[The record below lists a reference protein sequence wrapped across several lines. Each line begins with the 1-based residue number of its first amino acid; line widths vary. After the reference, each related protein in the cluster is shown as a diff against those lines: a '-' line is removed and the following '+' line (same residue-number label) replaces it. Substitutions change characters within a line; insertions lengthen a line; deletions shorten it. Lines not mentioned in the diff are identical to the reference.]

1 MKNINRPNYYR
12 KEITIFV
19 EKKKK
24 GMIDQATIDRIMAAT
39 DIVEVVSDFVSLR
52 KRGANYW
59 GLCPFHDDKT
69 PSFSVSQSKGVCKC
83 FSCGKGGSAIHFIME
98 HEQLSYYEALKYLAK
113 KYNIEIHEKE
123 LTDEEKQKR
132 SDRESMFIIN
142 AFAQNFFSKSLLE
155 TEEGRTVGL
164 AYFRERGFNEDII
177 RKFGLGYSPE
187 KRDALAQEAKKQ
199 GYKTDY
205 LLKTGLCRE
214 GQNNR
219 IYDLFAGRVMFPV
232 YSVSGKVVAFGGRIL
247 KSGVKISKYFNSP
260 ESDIYHKSNEL
271 YGIFQAKR
279 AIEKEKCC
287 YLVEG
292 YTDVLSMHQ
301 SGIENVVASS
311 GTALTPGQIRLI
323 HRFTENI
330 TVLYDGDAPG
340 IKASLRG
347 IDLILQEGLNIKV
360 VLLPD
365 GEDPD
370 SFSKSQSAESFT
382 QYIKSHETDF
392 IRFKTQLLLE
402 DAGEDPIKR
411 AGIISNIVQS
421 ISLIPDTIVR
431 SVYVQ
436 ECSRLLQIDEQVL
449 LFELN
454 KMRQQRAEQQ
464 STRDRYQSSQ
474 SQTVRPA
481 VIQDSFGN
489 NISVNQ
495 VSDAEGAT
503 PASSEIPETDKNI
516 PLPTP
521 TSLSSKRE
529 NRSPLDKYERELIR
543 YVVRYGYRDLFET
556 TTGTWQKVWEYIV
569 EELAIDNIAFSNP
582 LYKHIIELASQQR
595 EHVAQQVSSLRQ
607 ELLPKVQE
615 QINKII
621 EQIRLENGD
630 ITDKQR
636 KEAEARENITE
647 QMEEELQTFESNF
660 LERYFTTYPDTQ
672 ISLLAVDLVSD
683 KYQLS
688 KVHTKYQKVETE
700 SDRLWELIPRAIYEL
715 KNAIL
720 EQTIK
725 QIQEKIKEATQN
737 KDNEKIIELIEQN
750 VELNQLRTTLAKQIG
765 DRIISPK

>member
-1 MKNINRPNYYR
+1 
-12 KEITIFV
+12 
-19 EKKKK
+19 
-24 GMIDQATIDRIMAAT
+24 MIDQATIDKIMAAT
-39 DIVEVVSDFVSLR
+39 DIVDVVSDFVSLR
-52 KRGANYW
+52 RRGANYW
-59 GLCPFHDDKT
+59 GLCPFHDDKS
-69 PSFSVSQSKGVCKC
+69 PSFSVSPSKGVCKC

-113 KYNIEIHEKE
+113 KYNIEVHEKE

-132 SDRESMFIIN
+132 TERESMFVIN
-142 AFAQNFFSKSLLE
+142 AFAQEFFSHSLLE
-155 TEEGRTVGL
+155 TEEGRSVGM

-187 KRDALAQEAKKQ
+187 KRDALAQEAKKR
-199 GYKTDY
+199 GYKTEF

-214 GQNNR
+214 GQHGS

-271 YGIFQAKR
+271 YGIYQAKR
-279 AIEKEKCC
+279 AIEKERCC

-323 HRFTENI
+323 HRFTDNI

-370 SFSKSQSAESFT
+370 SFSKSQSAESFRK
-382 QYIKSHETDF
+382 YIKEHETDF

-411 AGIISNIVQS
+411 AAIISNIVES
-421 ISLIPDTIVR
+421 ISLIPDAIVR

-449 LFELN
+449 LSELN
-454 KMRQQRAEQQ
+454 KRRQKRAEQQ
-464 STRDRYQSSQ
+464 STRERYQAAGH
-474 SQTVRPA
+474 RPA
-481 VIQDSFGN
+481 QPASTQQPAVAGGN
-489 NISVNQ
+489 ESP
-495 VSDAEGAT
+495 AEGGET
-503 PASSEIPETDKNI
+503 PPPHALTDIPVAPDAAEVAPIAHDSLTQRVAS
-516 PLPTP
+516 
-521 TSLSSKRE
+521 
-529 NRSPLDKYERELIR
+529 RSPLDKYEREIIR
-543 YVVRYGYRDLFET
+543 YIVRYGYRNLLET
-556 TTGTWQKVWEYIV
+556 SEGSWQKVWEYITD
-569 EELAIDNIAFSNP
+569 ELSIDHIELSNP
-582 LYKHIIELASQQR
+582 LYKQIMELTAAQR
-595 EHVAQQVSSLRQ
+595 EHEAQQASALRS
-607 ELLPKVQE
+607 ELQAKSRQRIDE
-615 QINKII
+615 AI
-621 EQIRLENGD
+621 EQIRRESGD
-630 ITDKQR
+630 IADKQR
-636 KEAEARENITE
+636 KESEAQERILGETD
-647 QMEEELQTFESNF
+647 EELQTFETNF
-660 LERYFTTYPDTQ
+660 LERYFTTYPDTT
-672 ISLLAVDLVSD
+672 ISLLAVDLVSE

-688 KVHTKYQKVETE
+688 KVHTKFQKIESET
-700 SDRLWELIPRAIYEL
+700 DRLWELIPRAIYEL

-720 EQTIK
+720 DQAIK
-725 QIQEKIKEATQN
+725 QIQEQIREASRN
-737 KDNEKIIELIEQN
+737 KDDKRVDELIEQN
-750 VELNQLRTTLAKQIG
+750 VELNQVRTTLAKQIG
-765 DRIISPK
+765 DRIVSPK